1 MLAIEQNDMET
12 TLPDPKDHRVLLVSC
27 NELITF
33 TLHNYFTDSDI
44 TIHSVS
50 GKTDAIKNL
59 KQYRFVSVIIDICQ
73 DLEKGLELRR
83 AVRDLDARIPIL
95 FLTPLVYWSDVRL
108 LDQIVEDP
116 NSYYVPENADRNF
129 ILSKLT
135 QAIGA
140 YQADNSLNLLKAK
153 IARNL
158 FLAGLLQRAMLPP
171 WVYFSDHYE
180 FSCLYRPF
188 TQVSGDLF
196 EWLPLDEG
204 RALFIFG
211 DVSGH
216 GTHSALAMTAIQSF
230 LTQVV
235 MLDKERATHPE
246 LMAADINNFFCQH
259 LHNIVYMSTLI
270 AYIDFKQNYI
280 RYQNAGCMDFF
291 CVDAETGEILNINP
305 ERKGSIPPG
314 LVKDTVYTE
323 KDNVEYHF
331 SDSTVFLM
339 SSDGLMDLA
348 KDKAGSKGMDM
359 EMCKRLSSILTKDA
373 QKENKSIA
381 LPFRCLHSLEQFGYG
396 CPQDDMSM
404 AMIRKPRLSEKLYVF
419 SCRVPT
425 DKKAVDEICQKASV
439 FVTDHY
445 HDENLSVGTELL
457 LEEYLVNIIMH
468 GLNEYE
474 KLNEYIAVELCAYPE
489 ELKLIIWDRGKEWN
503 GLFMTP
509 ERAEESMDQLNET
522 MSASGR
528 GIPIIS
534 KIASQ
539 ISRQRYCGLNE
550 TIFIIP
556 RQGRDHDKESQ

>member
-1 MLAIEQNDMET
+1 MLKFEEKDMAAA
-12 TLPDPKDHRVLLVSC
+12 LPDSKNHLVLLVSS
-27 NELITF
+27 NELVTF
-33 TLHNYFTDSDI
+33 SLHNYFDDSDI
-44 TIHSVS
+44 TIHAVS
-50 GKTDAIKNL
+50 GKTDAVKSL
-59 KQYRFVSVIIDICQ
+59 KQDKFAAVIIDICQ
-73 DLEKGLELRR
+73 DLDEGMELRHL
-83 AVRDLDARIPIL
+83 VRGLDERIPIL
-95 FLTPLVYWSDVRL
+95 FLTPLDCWSDVRL
-108 LDQIVEDP
+108 LGQIGKDTH
-116 NSYYVPENADRNF
+116 SYYIPENADRNF
-129 ILSKLT
+129 MLSRLT
-135 QAIGA
+135 QAMGA
-140 YQADNSLNLLKAK
+140 YQAENSLSLLKTK
-153 IARNL
+153 IGRNW
-158 FLAGLLQRAMLPP
+158 FLASLLQHAMLPP
-171 WVYFSDHYE
+171 WVYFCDQYE

-196 EWLPLDEG
+196 EWLSLDEG
-204 RALFIFG
+204 RALFVFG

-246 LMAADINNFFCQH
+246 LMASEINNFFCQH

-270 AYIDFKQNYI
+270 AYIDFNQNYI
-280 RYQNAGCMDFF
+280 RYQNAGYMDFF
-291 CVDAETGEILNINP
+291 CVDSETGEALDINP
-305 ERKGSIPPG
+305 DRKGSIPPG
-314 LVKDTVYTE
+314 LVKDAVYSE

-348 KDKAGSKGMDM
+348 KDKDGKKGMDM
-359 EMCKRLSSILTKDA
+359 EMCKRLTSILTRDA

-381 LPFRCLHSLEQFGYG
+381 LPFRCLHSLEQFGYVY
-396 CPQDDMSM
+396 PQDDMSM
-404 AMIRKPRLSEKLYVF
+404 AMIRKPRLSEKEYVF
-419 SCRVPT
+419 ACRVPT
-425 DKKAVDEICQKASV
+425 DKKAVDEICQKASA

-528 GIPIIS
+528 GIPIICT
-534 KIASQ
+534 IASQ

-556 RQGRDHDKESQ
+556 RQGRDHDKESR